1 MRISRREAVMSLAV
15 AAAARGLVYSG
26 SAGAQEAD
34 PVVVCPAGAV
44 RGRRKG
50 ALNVYTGIPYG
61 APTGGAA
68 RYRRS
73 VPAPRWPGVFDA
85 TRTPRVSPQATD
97 ALFPVLSGV
106 PSEDCLQLSVWTP
119 TTPGPHPVFVWIHG
133 GGNIQGSCADALFD
147 CSVFA
152 RDGIVSVALNY
163 RLGVLGF
170 VELGGLLG
178 PDYRGSANNGLLDQI
193 LALGW
198 VKENIA
204 AFGGNPDQITVAGE
218 SAGAF
223 NLATLLGTP
232 ATAGLFRRAI
242 VASGGQRVSS
252 IAEADAFAA
261 HVARTL
267 GGADRLRAATP
278 DELIAA
284 QGKSVAGWPQAVP
297 FRGVLDSQVLP
308 VSPIDAVARGSAR
321 DVDLLLGWCR
331 DETRMMVPPQV
342 AGNPAFVPP
351 TFKAT
356 AEQVKKARGVYA
368 KADPSLSVADL
379 TYKVTTAETFGIT
392 SLRLADAQV
401 AAGGKV
407 FKYRLDYTV
416 ENGPF
421 GDKTPHGF
429 DVPMVFE
436 QFDHRLARLN
446 GFSRADAPMGAT
458 MRAVWSS
465 FIRTGVVDAGLPQWP
480 TYDLR
485 QESTMIIDRV
495 PRVERHLELLDRVA
509 WQGAL

>member
-15 AAAARGLVYSG
+15 AAAARGLIYSG
-26 SAGAQEAD
+26 SAGAQEGD
-34 PVVVCPAGAV
+34 SVVVCPAGAV

-73 VPAPRWPGVFDA
+73 VPALRWPGVFDA
-85 TRTPRVSPQATD
+85 TRTPTVSPQAT
-97 ALFPVLSGV
+97 
-106 PSEDCLQLSVWTP
+106 
-119 TTPGPHPVFVWIHG
+119 
-133 GGNIQGSCADALFD
+133 
-147 CSVFA
+147 
-152 RDGIVSVALNY
+152 
-163 RLGVLGF
+163 
-170 VELGGLLG
+170 
-178 PDYRGSANNGLLDQI
+178 
-193 LALGW
+193 
-198 VKENIA
+198 
-204 AFGGNPDQITVAGE
+204 
-218 SAGAF
+218 
-223 NLATLLGTP
+223 
-232 ATAGLFRRAI
+232 
-242 VASGGQRVSS
+242 
-252 IAEADAFAA
+252 
-261 HVARTL
+261 
-267 GGADRLRAATP
+267 ATP
-278 DELIAA
+278 DELLAA
-284 QGKSVAGWPQAVP
+284 RGKSAADWPQAVP
-297 FRGVLDSQVLP
+297 FKGVLDSRVLP
-308 VSPIDAVARGSAR
+308 VLPIDAVARGSAR

-342 AGNPAFVPP
+342 AGDSAFVPP

-356 AEQVKKARGVYA
+356 AEQMKKARGVYA
-368 KADPSLSVADL
+368 EADPSLSVADP
-379 TYKVTTAETFGIT
+379 TYKVTTAETFGMT
-392 SLRLADAQV
+392 SLRLTDAQV
-401 AAGGKV
+401 ASGGEV
-407 FKYRLDYTV
+407 FKYRLDYKV

-495 PRVERHLELLDRVA
+495 PRVERHLEMLDRVA